1 MYIMFTASMFFI
13 CIFLLFLSMFLVSK
27 YCINQRFSCTYL
39 STICVRGA
47 YKSIHPSIFYNISS
61 AWSSGGSLTR
71 EAQTSYS
78 PAPPLTAHLG
88 EFSGEPL
95 QHALGLPW
103 SLLLI
108 AINTSTKMCPR
119 GILVRCLSRLRLFNC
134 SMSRSSG
141 SPISTSEMTE
151 LLTVSLR
158 ESPATLWRELISAT
172 CIHSLTLLVTTQSSW
187 Q

>member
-1 MYIMFTASMFFI
+1 MWEGH
-13 CIFLLFLSMFLVSK
+13 K
-27 YCINQRFSCTYL
+27 HP
-39 STICVRGA
+39 
-47 YKSIHPSIFYNISS
+47 SIHPFFFSISS
-61 AWSSGGSLTR
+61 AWSSCGSLAR

-88 EFSGEPL
+88 EFSGEPIDVFS

-103 SLLLI
+103 SLLLA
-108 AINTSTKMCPR
+108 AINTSTKMCPG
-119 GILVRCLSRLRLFNC
+119 GILVRCLNRLRLFNC

-141 SPISTSEMTE
+141 SPISTSEMNE

-158 ESPATLWRELISAT
+158 ESPATHWRELISAT

-187 Q
+187 L